1 MIIDIHVHCFP
12 DMLASKAI
20 ATLAEKGEIESYT
33 DGTVTAL
40 KNSMDRAG
48 VHVSVL
54 QPIATKPQ
62 QTVGIN
68 RWAVSVQNERIF
80 TFGTIHPEH
89 PRWEEE
95 IKWLKKQGIKGV
107 KFHPDYQ
114 QFYVDDKRVYPLY
127 EKLFAE
133 GMILLFH
140 AGLDIGFPPPYHC
153 TPERLAKV
161 LDTFPGGVM
170 IAAHMGG
177 YRYTEDVKRYLAG
190 REIYLDT
197 SFSFKDMGAALMS
210 ELIKQHGV
218 EKILFGSDSPW
229 GKQTVEVS
237 HIRSLGLG
245 DEHVK
250 AILGKNAARLLG
262 LYSDKGYSL

>member
-12 DMLASKAI
+12 DVLAPKAI
-20 ATLAEKGEIESYT
+20 ATLAEKGEIEPYT

-40 KNSMDRAG
+40 ESSMDRARI
-48 VHVSVL
+48 HISVL

-62 QTVGIN
+62 QTFGIN
-68 RWAVSVQNERIF
+68 RWTASVQNEKIL
-80 TFGTIHPEH
+80 TFGTIHPEY

-95 IKWLKKQGIKGV
+95 IKWLKEQGIKGV

-114 QFYVDDKRVYPLY
+114 HFYVDDKKVYPLY
-127 EKLFAE
+127 EKLFSE

-153 TPERLAKV
+153 TPERLARL

-177 YRYTEDVKRYLAG
+177 YQYTEDVKRHLVG
-190 REIYLDT
+190 RDIYLDT
-197 SFSFKDMGAALMS
+197 SFSFRAMGTAQMS

-229 GKQTVEVS
+229 GEQIYEIS
-237 HIRSLGLG
+237 CIRSLNL
-245 DEHVK
+245 DDKEVE
-250 AILGKNAARLLG
+250 AILGNNAARLLD
-262 LYSDKGYSL
+262 LFPR

>member
-12 DMLASKAI
+12 DTLASKAI
-20 ATLAEKGEIESYT
+20 VTLAQKGEIKPYT

-40 KNSMDRAG
+40 ENSMERAG
-48 VHVSVL
+48 IHISVL

-68 RWAVSVQNERIF
+68 RWAASVQNERIF
-80 TFGTIHPEH
+80 TFGTIHPEY

-95 IKWLKKQGIKGV
+95 IKWLKEQGIKGV

-127 EKLFAE
+127 EKLFNE

-140 AGLDIGFPPPYHC
+140 AGLDIGFLPPYHC
-153 TPERLAKV
+153 TPERLARV
-161 LDTFPGGVM
+161 LETFPGGVM
-170 IAAHMGG
+170 VAAHMGG
-177 YRYTEDVKRYLAG
+177 YRYTEDVNRYLIG
-190 REIYLDT
+190 RDIYLDT
-197 SFSFKDMGAALMS
+197 SFSFKDMGTALMS

-229 GKQTVEVS
+229 GDQMHEVS
-237 HIRSLGLG
+237 CIRSLDLIDGNM
-245 DEHVK
+245 K

-262 LYSDKGYSL
+262 IASRKEYSL